1 MVGFNQ
7 IYLVVPGERMD
18 AQREVFDSSPLKNGW
33 LEDDPFLFG
42 MAYFQGRTVK
52 LRKGISLKHR

>member
-1 MVGFNQ
+1 
-7 IYLVVPGERMD
+7 MD

-42 MAYFQGRTVK
+42 MAYFQGRTVT
-52 LRKGISLKHR
+52 LREDIFF